1 MHEYYAKK
9 RGKLRKTMEG
19 CPAEGGTMMRAAV
32 TMGFWLLYWGMCFLA
47 TGTDRKNL
55 MGLRSYP
62 EAVQERVRR
71 EPSLA
76 GMVRREP
83 SLAAI
88 LGGNLALKG
97 VLGLDSYGT
106 AFWFFL
112 VLWEGLGLFDLVV
125 IDLLWWRHTKR
136 VRFRFL
142 PEKAY
147 YQDPGKHV
155 GSFLRGIPLFAA
167 VAALAAGIVTAL

>member
-1 MHEYYAKK
+1 
-9 RGKLRKTMEG
+9 
-19 CPAEGGTMMRAAV
+19 MMRAAV
-32 TMGFWLLYWGMCFLA
+32 TVGFWLLYWGMCFLA

-76 GMVRREP
+76 GMVPREK
-83 SLAAI
+83 SMAAI
-88 LGGNLALKG
+88 LGGNLALFTVVFSALGLALKG
-97 VLGLDSYGT
+97 VLGLDSYGA

-112 VLWEGLGLFDLVV
+112 VLGEGLGLFDLVV

-167 VAALAAGIVTAL
+167 VAVLAAGIVTAL